1 MQKSVKEDREK
12 YIGGSDIPVIMGI
25 SPFKT
30 RYELLLE
37 KAGLKEDTFEGN
49 EYTEY
54 GNTMEPKIRD
64 FINQKYEYNFV
75 ETKTIVDDCRYHADG
90 DDEEK
95 ETMLEIK
102 TTSKTYSNV
111 RECKLYLVQL
121 LKGMMLKK
129 YKKGKLAVYF
139 RVDNWD
145 ESMHVKEHC
154 FDYEFNEEYLAIYD
168 IDIKDYEDWCNEIN
182 QAVEQFRIDL
192 QKLKENPFLTEED
205 LLPID
210 LIKISY
216 EIIALE
222 NKLKEY
228 KKMEQEQKELKEQLK
243 KAMEGKGIKSWQTPN
258 GAKITLV
265 EDGKDK
271 EVMKFNESKFKE
283 ENEDIYNNYLETKI
297 QKGKNGYVLITL
309 PKED

>member
-1 MQKSVKEDREK
+1 MLKKVEISTLAVP
-12 YIGGSDIPVIMGI
+12 DIPVIMGI

-205 LLPID
+205 LLPVD
-210 LIKISY
+210 LTKISY
-216 EIIALE
+216 EIIVLE

-228 KKMEQEQKELKEQLK
+228 KKIEQEQKELKEQLK
-243 KAMEGKGIKSWQTPN
+243 KAMEEKGIKSWQTPN

-271 EVMKFNESKFKE
+271 EVMKFNEKKFME
-283 ENEDIYNNYLETKI
+283 ENQDIYSNYLETKI